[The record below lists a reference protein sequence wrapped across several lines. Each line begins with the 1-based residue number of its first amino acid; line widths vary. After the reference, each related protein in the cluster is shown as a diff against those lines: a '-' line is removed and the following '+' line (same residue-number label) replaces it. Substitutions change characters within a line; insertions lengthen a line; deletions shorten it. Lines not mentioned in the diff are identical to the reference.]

1 MYNGHTYCLKCG
13 QMHWM
18 HGPCPEP
25 IAQSVA
31 GANVEPEQTEAQKRA
46 HLRKHT
52 LNAKLRTLS
61 EWAKN
66 RADNPHHDVL
76 TTLSMLRRKVDEIN
90 EAVCKASSSA

>member
-1 MYNGHTYCLKCG
+1 
-13 QMHWM
+13 MHWM